1 MSIGSW
7 RTYASIRRALRN
19 LGWAPARLIVA
30 TGFVDRLF
38 GMAGR
43 SAVAQEGEAVAM
55 AFPRCRAVHTCFMR
69 APIDIAFI
77 GAEGEVLA
85 LHRAVPPWRFRS
97 RRGAAMVIERSA
109 LQDRRVRLPP
119 HVDLPR

>member
-7 RTYASIRRALRN
+7 RTYALIRRALKN
-19 LGWAPARLIVA
+19 LGWTPARLIVA

-43 SAVAQEGEAVAM
+43 PTAAQEGKAVAM

-77 GAEGEVLA
+77 GADGEVLA
-85 LHRAVPPWRFRS
+85 LHRSVPPWRFRS
-97 RRGAAMVIERSA
+97 RRGAAAVLERFA
-109 LQDRRVRLPP
+109 TQGEGGVR
-119 HVDLPR
+119 